1 MKKEINDRCPLQSEC
16 GRKKCEHKF
25 CERDCSYYQGN
36 ARPGAE
42 IEDQTKA
49 MEDEWEAQMEAVSV
63 LGDQFAHSAPQ
74 DEEPVVVHG
83 DAGALVLLP
92 VDKLLT
98 HPDNPRKD
106 LGDLQELAD
115 SIKANGILQNLTVV
129 SLESEAAEWSAL
141 SKQYQEHPTEEV
153 RNLMNR
159 ITANQP
165 KDSEGLFRVVIG
177 HRRLAAAKLAGLAEV
192 PCVISNMDYREQVR
206 TMLMENIQRSDL
218 TVYEQAQ
225 GFQMMLDLGDNV
237 EAIAKKSGFSQS
249 TVRRRV
255 KLLELDQQKFKASVE
270 RGAMLQDYAELE
282 KIKDPELKN
291 KVLDAIGTNNF
302 RMTLNNAIDEEKN
315 RKYIAEASAA
325 VSEFATLV
333 DAADHSTMTYVT
345 GYETWNRKKKV
356 ERPEDADTVKYY
368 YTVSSRAV
376 SLYREK
382 VKTDEDTTVREEQ
395 ERQNR
400 EWERRRG
407 ELENI
412 SKMAYKARLNF
423 IKDFSAAKKNA
434 AAICR
439 FAGEVFLREHDVP
452 DDDVMSELLGIGINA
467 DTEEIDTAEFEE
479 RAKANPEYTLLATAY
494 AAFDSASEKYFW
506 NHWDTAHQAY
516 VSTHEENKSLDFLY
530 DTLTELGYEMSDD
543 EKALRDGT
551 HKLFK
556 EEDTDTQEEKEAAQD
571 E

>member
-1 MKKEINDRCPLQSEC
+1 MYKRQ
-16 GRKKCEHKF
+16 
-25 CERDCSYYQGN
+25 
-36 ARPGAE
+36 
-42 IEDQTKA
+42 
-49 MEDEWEAQMEAVSV
+49 
-63 LGDQFAHSAPQ
+63 
-74 DEEPVVVHG
+74 
-83 DAGALVLLP
+83 
-92 VDKLLT
+92 
-98 HPDNPRKD
+98 
-106 LGDLQELAD
+106 
-115 SIKANGILQNLTVV
+115 
-129 SLESEAAEWSAL
+129 
-141 SKQYQEHPTEEV
+141 
-153 RNLMNR
+153 
-159 ITANQP
+159 
-165 KDSEGLFRVVIG
+165 
-177 HRRLAAAKLAGLAEV
+177 
-192 PCVISNMDYREQVR
+192 
-206 TMLMENIQRSDL
+206 
-218 TVYEQAQ
+218 
-225 GFQMMLDLGDNV
+225 
-237 EAIAKKSGFSQS
+237 
-249 TVRRRV
+249 
-255 KLLELDQQKFKASVE
+255 
-270 RGAMLQDYAELE
+270 LQDYAELE

-479 RAKANPEYTLLATAY
+479 RAKTNPEYTLLATAY

-506 NHWDTAHQAY
+506 NHWDL
-516 VSTHEENKSLDFLY
+516 SLIHIWVFWWLRWPAQPGDS
-530 DTLTELGYEMSDD
+530 ELSG
-543 EKALRDGT
+543 L
-551 HKLFK
+551 
-556 EEDTDTQEEKEAAQD
+556 
-571 E
+571 